1 MRRQTKGVKL
11 REVAA
16 DLDVS
21 ASIISEWAHGNRFP
35 NADHLHAIAQCT
47 GIPAWKFLRLL

>member
-1 MRRQTKGVKL
+1 MRRQLKGVKL

-21 ASIISEWAHGNRFP
+21 ASIISAWAHGNRFP